1 MMHRFFN
8 SYRALAFTACM
19 LIMAGCALPT
29 TSGGTPPSS
38 AQQAITS
45 TTVSYQ
51 ALDAAILA
59 ADAAVKNGTLKGS
72 DARNAL
78 KGLTDAKAGLDIAL
92 ITLRSANA
100 AAAATA
106 ASAASGVKP

>member
-1 MMHRFFN
+1 MKRLFLIF
-8 SYRALAFTACM
+8 ALALLTAC
-19 LIMAGCALPT
+19 ATPV
-29 TSGGTPPSS
+29 GGVAPSS

-45 TTVSYQ
+45 TTVSYN
-51 ALDAAILA
+51 ALDAAIVA
-59 ADAAVKNGTLKGS
+59 ADAAVKSGTLKGQ

-78 KGLTDAKAGLDIAL
+78 KGLTDAKAGLDLAL

-106 ASAASGVKP
+106 ASGAIP